1 MANNKFKLTLE
12 GQAYELERRD
22 GMMVVNGVEFSCERK
37 EHQVLI
43 AGSPHLVK
51 LSPGTA
57 EVDGIAYTVEVDGLE
72 EPKATGRTR
81 RATHAAADE
90 AGALTAVMPGL
101 ILKILKK
108 EGDHVDVGETVIIL
122 EAMKMQND
130 LQAKCAGVITQMN
143 VKKGDN
149 VEMRQVLCI
158 IDSTAAGEG
167 AQPAL

>member
-1 MANNKFKLTLE
+1 MANNKFKLMLE

-37 EHQVLI
+37 DHQIIIAGNAHQVKLGP
-43 AGSPHLVK
+43 GS
-51 LSPGTA
+51 A
-57 EVDGIAYTVEVDGLE
+57 EVDGIAYAVAVEGLE
-72 EPKATGRTR
+72 EPKATGRVRKT
-81 RATHAAADE
+81 THAAAEE

-108 EGDHVDVGETVIIL
+108 EGDQVEAGETVIIL

-130 LQAKCAGVITQMN
+130 LQAKTSGRITQMN
-143 VKKGDN
+143 VKQGDN

-158 IDSTAAGEG
+158 IE
-167 AQPAL
+167 

>member
-1 MANNKFKLTLE
+1 MANNKFKLMLE

-37 EHQVLI
+37 DHQITIAGNVHQVKL
-43 AGSPHLVK
+43 GSG
-51 LSPGTA
+51 SA
-57 EVDGIAYTVEVDGLE
+57 EVDGIAYAMEVEGLE
-72 EPKATGRTR
+72 EPKAAGRVRKT
-81 RATHAAADE
+81 THAAAEE

-108 EGDHVDVGETVIIL
+108 EGDQVEAGETVIIL

-130 LQAKCAGVITQMN
+130 LQAKTSGRITQMN
-143 VKKGDN
+143 VKQGDN

-158 IDSTAAGEG
+158 IE
-167 AQPAL
+167 

>member
-22 GMMVVNGVEFSCERK
+22 GMMLVNGVEFSCERK

-43 AGSPHLVK
+43 SGNPHLVK
-51 LSPGTA
+51 LTPGSA
-57 EVDGIAYTVEVDGLE
+57 EVDGIAYSVAVEGLE
-72 EPKATGRTR
+72 EPKVTGKPRK
-81 RATHAAADE
+81 ASHAAADE

-108 EGDHVDVGETVIIL
+108 EGERVEVGETVIIL

-130 LQAKCAGVITQMN
+130 LQAKSAGVITQMN
-143 VKKGDN
+143 VKQGDN

-158 IDSTAAGEG
+158 IE
-167 AQPAL
+167 

>member
-1 MANNKFKLTLE
+1 MANNKFKLMLE

-37 EHQVLI
+37 EHQI
-43 AGSPHLVK
+43 AIGGNPHSVK
-51 LSPGTA
+51 LGAGTA
-57 EVDGIAYTVEVDGLE
+57 EVDGIAYAIEAIGLE
-72 EPKATGRTR
+72 EPRTAGRVR
-81 RATHAAADE
+81 KATHAAADE

-108 EGDHVDVGETVIIL
+108 EGDPVEVGETVIIL

-130 LQAKCAGVITQMN
+130 LQAKTSGRITQMN
-143 VKKGDN
+143 VKQGDN

-158 IDSTAAGEG
+158 IE
-167 AQPAL
+167 

>member
-1 MANNKFKLTLE
+1 MANNKFKLMLE

-37 EHQVLI
+37 DKQIAI
-43 AGSPHLVK
+43 AGNPHTVK
-51 LSPGTA
+51 LTPGAA
-57 EVDGIAYTVEVDGLE
+57 EVDGIAYGIEAVGLE
-72 EPKATGRTR
+72 EPKANGRVRKT
-81 RATHAAADE
+81 THAAAEE

-101 ILKILKK
+101 ILKILKN
-108 EGDHVDVGETVIIL
+108 EGDRVEVGDTVIIL

-130 LQAKCAGVITQMN
+130 LQAKTAGTITQMN

-158 IDSTAAGEG
+158 IE
-167 AQPAL
+167 